1 MARRI
6 VSTIVNALKHEWTQ
20 DDVHFHAHTGRPY
33 PCYDPACTNPR
44 FDAG

>member
-1 MARRI
+1 MTRRI
-6 VSTIVNALKHEWTQ
+6 VSAIVNAIRHESTQ

-33 PCYDPACTNPR
+33 PCFDDRCTRPR

>member
-1 MARRI
+1 MARRFVTRI
-6 VSTIVNALKHEWTQ
+6 ISALTQEWTQ

-33 PCYDPACTNPR
+33 PCYDRKCTSPR

>member
-6 VSTIVNALKHEWTQ
+6 VSTIITALTSEWTS

-33 PCYDPACTNPR
+33 PCYDARCTSPR